1 MLISGAVTYGKLSK
15 DSNIVGYS
23 FIKGNKEDL
32 IKGDKDNLISA
43 NVQIEDTSFSLD
55 GAYLVVDAKLATII
69 SENSLELRDEKISIE
84 SFVGKV
90 STNRG
95 NLLLE
100 GTFKRISSEK
110 IELKNVGETVI
121 MIHQGSISSNRIN
134 IPKINFQGNGQLILN
149 NKEIVMDIKGDDI
162 KIKSFDGTFQL
173 KSEKNVFNFSGS
185 VQSLTLDNEG
195 YSLLVGIKS

>member
-1 MLISGAVTYGKLSK
+1 
-15 DSNIVGYS
+15 
-23 FIKGNKEDL
+23 
-32 IKGDKDNLISA
+32 
-43 NVQIEDTSFSLD
+43 
-55 GAYLVVDAKLATII
+55 
-69 SENSLELRDEKISIE
+69 
-84 SFVGKV
+84 
-90 STNRG
+90 
-95 NLLLE
+95 
-100 GTFKRISSEK
+100 
-110 IELKNVGETVI
+110 